1 MSPAPAINAGLTFA
15 RGHTVGLM
23 IDGARML
30 TPGVVAGA
38 LAAGRAYGP
47 ALVAVPGYQLG
58 PLPHHMAAGR
68 RAADDD
74 RLLDR
79 IGWPADGYRLFE
91 VASMSLANRMGIFRP
106 FMECNCLFAPADVLA
121 AIGGA
126 DERFDLPGGG
136 ALNLWLWHRLAHW
149 PGLPCVVL
157 PGEGSV
163 HQVHG
168 GVTTSFDAEGYRA
181 RTEAFLAQLNAVL
194 GEPFKA
200 PDVPVSYLGA
210 MPQTMAPFVT
220 YSANG
225 SNGQSRG
232 ARWRSMR
239 RWPRG
244 PDRARRVGQPRRR
257 ARWWR
262 CRWARWRM
270 IVEGRAVTGL
280 AGRDRPGADQRRRD
294 LARDDAVAA
303 AIADRVFGGLHDVQH
318 LDRPSALCL

>member
-1 MSPAPAINAGLTFA
+1 
-15 RGHTVGLM
+15 
-23 IDGARML
+23 
-30 TPGVVAGA
+30 
-38 LAAGRAYGP
+38 
-47 ALVAVPGYQLG
+47 
-58 PLPHHMAAGR
+58 
-68 RAADDD
+68 
-74 RLLDR
+74 
-79 IGWPADGYRLFE
+79 
-91 VASMSLANRMGIFRP
+91 
-106 FMECNCLFAPADVLA
+106 MECNCLFAPADVLA

-210 MPQTMAPFVT
+210 MPQAMAPFVT
-220 YSANG
+220 YSAERFKRPKPRRAMEVNAAVAAGAG
-225 SNGQSRG
+225 SG
-232 ARWRSMR
+232 A
-239 RWPRG
+239 
-244 PDRARRVGQPRRR
+244 RVGQPRRR

-270 IVEGRAVTGL
+270 TVTG
-280 AGRDRPGADQRRRD
+280 
-294 LARDDAVAA
+294 
-303 AIADRVFGGLHDVQH
+303 GGG
-318 LDRPSALCL
+318 P